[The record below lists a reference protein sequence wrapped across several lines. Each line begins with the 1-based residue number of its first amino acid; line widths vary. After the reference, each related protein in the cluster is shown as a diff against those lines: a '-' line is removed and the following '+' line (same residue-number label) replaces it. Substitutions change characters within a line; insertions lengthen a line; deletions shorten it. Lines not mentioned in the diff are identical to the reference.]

1 MQDNAHSRNSSSA
14 EQSESRVAQT
24 WAWIKRTRRR
34 LWETGLDLAS
44 ASYFATE
51 WHDEVL
57 NPESDTVLQ
66 VVVKTRGKTQYYQNQ
81 DTFEFNLTYHDLA
94 NRACPARPM
103 VNSTREMSELEA
115 AGLNRA
121 LSIRRKTIGGFVIVF
136 IGVVLEAV
144 GVDISILT

>member
-1 MQDNAHSRNSSSA
+1 MQDNAHAQSSSSA
-14 EQSESRVAQT
+14 ERSESRA
-24 WAWIKRTRRR
+24 ARTRAWGKHAPRR

-57 NPESDTVLQ
+57 NPESKTILQ

-94 NRACPARPM
+94 NRKRPM

-121 LSIRRKTIGGFVIVF
+121 LSIRRKTVGGFIIVF
-136 IGVVLEAV
+136 IGVILDAA